1 MNKKKRIIFGIIFL
15 LVTILLG
22 YGIYKVFFESE
33 PQPQQ
38 TQSDQPTEDQQ
49 GQFPA
54 AEQGDT
60 TSQVTETDEDE
71 LPTSETTQQDE
82 YTPPEPD
89 QNVSKTIDDNVDNV
103 NVGSNNTRFYNEED
117 GKFYQLANGELKE
130 MDDKTFFNVDKVEWA
145 PTEDKAILEYPDG
158 ANIYYNFENKQQE
171 TLPKHWTEFSFSPDS
186 NQIAA
191 KSMGYS
197 PDNRWLIESNPD
209 GSKTR
214 RITSMGENADKVNV
228 NWSPNRQVVAFSRT
242 GRSLGS
248 NRQEVLMIGRNNEN
262 FKSITAPGY
271 DFRGEW
277 SPKGQKVL
285 FSVHSG
291 RSNYRPELWIVN
303 GQGESIGTGRKKLNV
318 NTWADKCTFQDERFV
333 YCGVPTEIE
342 QGSGFEPSLANNTN
356 DDIMKIDTQTGAK
369 TPISTEGEEITV
381 KNMEYNK
388 QENKILITTTNESGI
403 FEIKL

>member
-1 MNKKKRIIFGIIFL
+1 MNKKKRILFGIIFL

-33 PQPQQ
+33 QQPQP
-38 TQSDQPTEDQQ
+38 TETDQPTEDQQ

-60 TSQVTETDEDE
+60 TGETTETGEGE
-71 LPTSETTQQDE
+71 LPTSDTTQQEE

-103 NVGSNNTRFYNEED
+103 SVGSNNTRFYNEED

-130 MDDKTFFNVDKVEWA
+130 MDDKTFFNVDEVEWA

-158 ANIYYNFENKQQE
+158 ANIYYNFETKQQE

-388 QENKILITTTNESGI
+388 QENKLLITTTNESGI